1 MERVWIILSVAALT
15 YLTRIAG
22 FRLGDR
28 RIPPTF
34 DRFLA
39 YVPVAAFAALAIPGV
54 AEGAGTFPSRLAGA
68 ALSAIVV
75 LRFGQLWAGLLA
87 GMAGFWMMGFVVG

>member
-1 MERVWIILSVAALT
+1 MERLWIIASVAVLT

-28 RIPPTF
+28 RLPPAF

-54 AEGAGTFPSRLAGA
+54 AEGAGTFPARLIGA
-68 ALSAIVV
+68 TVSSLVV
-75 LRFGQLWAGLLA
+75 LRFSHLWAGLLA
-87 GMAGFWMMGFVVG
+87 GMAGFWLTGYAVG

>member
-1 MERVWIILSVAALT
+1 MERLWIIFSVAVLT

-28 RIPPTF
+28 RLPPAF

-39 YVPVAAFAALAIPGV
+39 YVPIAAFTALAIPGV

-75 LRFGQLWAGLLA
+75 LRYGQLWAGLLA
-87 GMAGFWMMGFVVG
+87 GMAGFWVMGYVDG

>member
-1 MERVWIILSVAALT
+1 MERIWFILVIAILT

-28 RIPPTF
+28 KLHPDV

-39 YVPVAAFAALAIPGV
+39 YVPIAAFAALAIPGV
-54 AEGAGTFPSRLAGA
+54 AEGAGTFPARLIGA
-68 ALSAIVV
+68 VAAAVV
-75 LRFGQLWAGLLA
+75 VYRIGHLWVGILA
-87 GMAGFWMMGFVVG
+87 GMTGFWMIGFVVG